1 MSKPEPVIH
10 ALYVSHTGPA
20 RAAWRSVT
28 PAGMERIVRAFAP
41 ITAQAQGFQRSM
53 ERSGLAATLDGFRQ
67 MGENAAR
74 ARRMEARLIAAA
86 PRDRRP
92 EVRRLLA
99 TLHDA
104 PAEAVAETLA
114 EVMLFVDD
122 PFYRT
127 APSARSWAVVWAV
140 YAAIHGRATLPTLA
154 GVVEDAGP
162 LTAAPTIALNLGRPC
177 TGRPERR
184 PVSRIASRI
193 AANAPPVR
201 FAPRV
206 PCETAAPST
215 EHRGPP

>member
-10 ALYVSHTGPA
+10 ALHMANSAPA
-20 RAAWRSVT
+20 RVAWRTVT

-41 ITAQAQGFQRSM
+41 ITAQAQGFQRSL

-67 MGENAAR
+67 MGEILDR

-127 APSARSWAVVWAV
+127 APSARSWTVVWAV
-140 YAAIHGRATLPTLA
+140 YEVIHGRATLPTLA
-154 GVVEDAGP
+154 GVVEDAAP
-162 LTAAPTIALNLGRPC
+162 LAAAPTIALGRPC

-193 AANAPPVR
+193 AANAPPRR